1 MGSYAKFK
9 MAACIFIL
17 IVISIWK
24 CNAVAIDTLYISVD
38 TCEWDS
44 GAIKQ
49 YERKS
54 TVQYLSSA
62 RSYAIT
68 VGCSGAEELYF
79 HGCDSNCTIVSLSFA
94 EGRGELKIIGN
105 MWRGDSLLMT
115 EWPGSF
121 SSLLYDEYYVI
132 IDHSKTVLRAA
143 PINNVSRQPMH
154 QGNRFD
160 ILGRIQRT
168 ARIGIS
174 IINRKPVILLYRK

>member
-1 MGSYAKFK
+1 MGNYAKFK
-9 MAACIFIL
+9 MAVCIL
-17 IVISIWK
+17 ILIMISIWK
-24 CNAVAIDTLYISVD
+24 CNAEAIDTLYISVD

-44 GAIKQ
+44 GTIKQ

-68 VGCSGAEELYF
+68 ISCSMAKELYF
-79 HGCDSNCTIVSLSFA
+79 HGCDSNCTVAALSFA
-94 EGRGELKIIGN
+94 EGRGELNIIGD

-121 SSLLYDEYYVI
+121 SSLLYDEYYIV
-132 IDHSKTVLRAA
+132 IDHGKTVLRSA
-143 PINNVSRQPMH
+143 PIIKVSRQPMR

-160 ILGRIQRT
+160 ILGRVQRT
-168 ARIGIS
+168 ARVGIS
-174 IINRKPVILLYRK
+174 IINRKPVISLYRK